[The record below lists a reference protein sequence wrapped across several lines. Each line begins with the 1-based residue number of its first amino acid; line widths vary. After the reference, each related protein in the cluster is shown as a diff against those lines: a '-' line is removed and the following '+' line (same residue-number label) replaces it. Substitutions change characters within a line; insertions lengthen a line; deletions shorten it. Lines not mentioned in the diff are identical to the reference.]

1 MASAT
6 STLVASAP
14 LPRVSGYAWLRNP
27 QFDTTL
33 IGIGAI
39 AALAAGVASVVQP
52 ELFLPILVLDVWLL
66 GYTHVVS
73 TFTRL
78 AFDRESFRQ
87 HVWLLIPLP
96 VVVAACTIAVAL
108 VVGEWLIAT
117 VYLYAQWFHYMRQ
130 SYGISRMYLRKA
142 GAVPVKRDL
151 VLDGVI
157 YGLPLWGILARSHQQ
172 PKTFLTYELYTIP
185 VPTSVLYVVGAVATL
200 SVILWIAREVRT
212 LGERR
217 AEAPHTAYVA
227 THIAVFTTGYLLIEN
242 INVGWL
248 VLNVWHNLQYVM
260 IVWMFNVNRYQKG
273 IDPQS
278 RFLSTISQ
286 PRNILLYL
294 FVCWGIATALY
305 FNIERVLGMFSE
317 SVLPLALLAYMTINF
332 HHYVV
337 DAIIWRRPRSSTRS
351 GRREHAEGR
360 TAPAAI

>member
-6 STLVASAP
+6 STFVASAP
-14 LPRVSGYAWLRNP
+14 VSRAPGYAWLRNP
-27 QFDTTL
+27 QFDGTL
-33 IGIGAI
+33 IGVVAA
-39 AALAAGVASVVQP
+39 AALASGVASVLNP
-52 ELFLPILVLDVWLL
+52 ALFAPILFLDIWLL

-78 AFDRESFRQ
+78 AFDRQSFRQ

-96 VVVAACTIAVAL
+96 IVVAACTIAVAL
-108 VVGEWLIAT
+108 VAGGWLIAS

-151 VLDGVI
+151 ILDGVI

-172 PKTFLTYELYTIP
+172 PKTFLTYDLYTIP
-185 VPTSVLYVVGAVATL
+185 VPAAVVYVAGAIASI
-200 SVILWIAREVRT
+200 SVILWIARELRT
-212 LGERR
+212 FGERR

-227 THIAVFTTGYLLIEN
+227 THIAIFTTGYLLIDD

-248 VLNVWHNLQYVM
+248 VLNIWHNLQYVM

-286 PRNILLYL
+286 PRNVLRYM
-294 FVCWGIATALY
+294 FVCWGIATLLY
-305 FNIERVLGMFSE
+305 FNIERVLGLFSE

-337 DAIIWRRPRSSTRS
+337 DAIIWRRPRPSTRS
-351 GRREHAEGR
+351 GQA
-360 TAPAAI
+360 APAAAI